1 MVFFKRK
8 TLEKELKTPKKVI
21 KTLEYK
27 CKRLNNKTKRQR
39 HEITP
44 AMKQKI
50 IQYQQE
56 HHDIK

>member
-1 MVFFKRK
+1 MGKKNSRK
-8 TLEKELKTPKKVI
+8 II
-21 KTLEYK
+21 KNSEQSNEN
-27 CKRLNNKTKRQR
+27 CFNNKTKPQR